1 MATGGETE
9 LLRPGRGVPERPSF
23 LELFLDLVYVFA
35 LTRVSLRLVEGFT
48 ADGWSLLPEV
58 GQTALLLL
66 ALWLIWVYVTLLTS
80 RYDPRDPAIQLAVF
94 GSMFASLLMAVAIP
108 QAFGARGVVFAGAYV
123 AIQVPRQVLMAIA
136 LRRHKERQ
144 LLALRPL
151 CWATVSAVP
160 WLAGAL
166 FAQGGTR
173 ALVWTLALAMD
184 YLGFVSGWPT
194 PGLGRSR
201 IEVWTFAAGHLAERH
216 QQLLI
221 IALGASI
228 LLLGSTF
235 TREFAADRAVAFVL
249 SFATTVL
256 LWRIYFHRAG
266 TVLAES
272 IEASSAPARLGRA
285 VHYTHLVMVT
295 GIVVTG
301 VGDELVI
308 GHPLGHLNPAWLAV
322 ILGGPAIFLAG
333 RSRFEYDVFARVSW
347 SRIIGLLALA
357 ALAPAMIHRPPLMAT
372 TAATAVLT
380 GVAIGDAIRARKGPP
395 EAPSP
400 PH

>member
-1 MATGGETE
+1 
-9 LLRPGRGVPERPSF
+9 
-23 LELFLDLVYVFA
+23 
-35 LTRVSLRLVEGFT
+35 
-48 ADGWSLLPEV
+48 
-58 GQTALLLL
+58 
-66 ALWLIWVYVTLLTS
+66 
-80 RYDPRDPAIQLAVF
+80 
-94 GSMFASLLMAVAIP
+94 
-108 QAFGARGVVFAGAYV
+108 
-123 AIQVPRQVLMAIA
+123 
-136 LRRHKERQ
+136 
-144 LLALRPL
+144 
-151 CWATVSAVP
+151 
-160 WLAGAL
+160 
-166 FAQGGTR
+166 
-173 ALVWTLALAMD
+173 
-184 YLGFVSGWPT
+184 
-194 PGLGRSR
+194 
-201 IEVWTFAAGHLAERH
+201 
-216 QQLLI
+216 LLI